1 MLSHVFLGTA
11 QFGLNYGATNKVG
24 KLSKTNISRILDK
37 SKDLGVIGLDTS
49 PNYGDSEIILGDLGI
64 KNFEICTKL
73 PSISATN
80 QSLKRTIKNHI
91 ETSLKN
97 LKIDCIDYYLLH
109 DEKNLYQENSD
120 EILEE
125 LLQHKKN
132 GLLKKIGISIYSYS
146 QLMNYPQ
153 KEKLDLVQGPYNLA
167 DSRFYSSGLCD
178 FLEKKKI
185 EFHARSIFLQGI
197 LLADHETLP
206 YYFKKYKKFFSKLND
221 LEKKLQCNKLE
232 LCLNYVLNSKKISAS
247 IIGIDSYEHLNEIF
261 EAANKK
267 IELFELNCN
276 SDEDFINPQRWN
288 L

>member
-1 MLSHVFLGTA
+1 MLSRVFLGTA
-11 QFGLNYGATNKVG
+11 QFGLDYGVTNKLG
-24 KLSKTNISRILDK
+24 KLSKRNISRILDE

-49 PNYGDSEIILGDLGI
+49 PNYGDSEILLGDLGI
-64 KNFEICTKL
+64 KNFQICTKL
-73 PSISATN
+73 PSISSTN
-80 QSLKRTIKNHI
+80 HNLKRTIKNHL

-97 LKIDCIDYYLLH
+97 LKIDFIDYYLLH

-120 EILEE
+120 EIFEE

-132 GLLKKIGISIYSYS
+132 GLLKKIGVSIYSYS
-146 QLMNYPQ
+146 QLMDYPQ

-178 FLEKKKI
+178 FLEEKNI

-206 YYFKKYKKFFSKLND
+206 YYFKRYKKFFSEFKD
-221 LEKKLQCNKLE
+221 LEKKLRCNKLE

-247 IIGIDSYEHLNEIF
+247 IIGIDSYEHLHEIF
-261 EAANKK
+261 EAVNTK
-267 IELFELNCN
+267 IDLFELNCKP
-276 SDEDFINPQRWN
+276 DEGLINPQRWN